1 MTTPQLLYTFAF
13 LKRPL
18 PPDIPTGWQG
28 CSVEF
33 IEVGDLAAVVDTTL
47 PWEQIQARDEE
58 LLKAALLHDRVIC
71 DLFRQQPVLPL
82 QFGTIF
88 VSLEGIERHLQ
99 SHAEQYQ
106 ERIESFV
113 GMGEYTLKIAPTLF
127 DNTDEERAEQERIA
141 LQAYLEKDYLNLV
154 EGIPQRGIERLHILI
169 PVQQEAD
176 LRGHVAECQRQYIC
190 WDLDLQGP
198 LPPYHFA

>member
-1 MTTPQLLYTFAF
+1 LYTFAF

-18 PPDIPTGWQG
+18 PPEIPTGWQG

-33 IEVGDLAAVVDTTL
+33 IEVGDLAAAVDPTL
-47 PWEQIQARDEE
+47 PWEQIQSRDEE

-82 QFGTIF
+82 QFGTVF
-88 VSLEGIERHLQ
+88 VSLEGIELHLQ
-99 SHAEQYQ
+99 RKAEQYQ
-106 ERIESFV
+106 EQIQNFV
-113 GMGEYTLKIAPTLF
+113 GMGEYTLKIAPALVE
-127 DNTDEERAEQERIA
+127 NVDEEQPERERFTLQE
-141 LQAYLEKDYLNLV
+141 YLEKDYPDLV

-169 PVQQEAD
+169 PVQQEAH
-176 LRGHVAECQRQYIC
+176 LHAQVAEYQQRCTC

-198 LPPYHFA
+198 MPPYHFA